1 MATTI
6 LRPDATTSHAGWNTT
21 TPHVNLGDNDSST
34 TVLQNRQTC
43 NFTGRLEDI
52 AAGLSGAT
60 INSFTISLEAAA
72 GRSGSSTVAMS
83 LVHSSD
89 GAFASETESFT
100 GTSSTQTTSAFST
113 QQDGS
118 SALTIAYINACEVKI
133 IPSIHGTT
141 AKELFV
147 TVDYTAAAVVAM
159 GKVSGVTDS
168 NISKVNYQRNAVEL
182 GKING
187 ITDTD

>member
-6 LRPDATTSHAGWNTT
+6 LRPDATNSHAGWNTT

-34 TVLQNRQTC
+34 TVIQNRQAC
-43 NFTGRLEDI
+43 NFTGRLQDL
-52 AAGLSGAT
+52 AGGLSGAT

-72 GRSGSSTVAMS
+72 GRGGSSTVAMS

-89 GAFASETESFT
+89 GAFASETESFVSA
-100 GTSSTQTTSAFST
+100 SSTQTTSAFST

-118 SALTIAYINACEVKI
+118 SALTFAYINACEVKI
-133 IPSIHGTT
+133 VPSIHGTT
-141 AKELFV
+141 GKELFV

-159 GKVSGVTDS
+159 GKVNGVTDG
-168 NISKVNYQRNAVEL
+168 NIAKVDGVTNANMA
-182 GKING
+182 KIIG